1 MRVDYVSAATLRTD
15 VLNGEF
21 NSQQQLRAVAA
32 AQLGGITM
40 A

>member
-1 MRVDYVSAATLRTD
+1 MRVDYVSDATLRTD

-21 NSQQQLRAVAA
+21 NSQQHLSALAA
-32 AQLGGITM
+32 AQLRGITL